1 MINLNRLIQAYQRL
15 LNHLKTKSQ
24 ISLLI
29 LSLITLISCK
39 QISGYLCGHNIEVWY
54 EYFVIVER
62 ISMLFLL
69 LSVFKSIRDKYWLL
83 SELILLFLLQ
93 DIIDRLFFDIKH
105 VTINDYITVNLL
117 FIISAIKYINK
128 IKNKNN
134 DNSRTNKQTI

>member
-1 MINLNRLIQAYQRL
+1 
-15 LNHLKTKSQ
+15 
-24 ISLLI
+24 
-29 LSLITLISCK
+29 
-39 QISGYLCGHNIEVWY
+39 
-54 EYFVIVER
+54 
-62 ISMLFLL
+62 MLFLL

-105 VTINDYITVNLL
+105 VTINDYIAVSLL

-134 DNSRTNKQTI
+134 DNSRTNKQTV

>member
-1 MINLNRLIQAYQRL
+1 
-15 LNHLKTKSQ
+15 
-24 ISLLI
+24 
-29 LSLITLISCK
+29 
-39 QISGYLCGHNIEVWY
+39 
-54 EYFVIVER
+54 
-62 ISMLFLL
+62 MLFLL

>member
-1 MINLNRLIQAYQRL
+1 
-15 LNHLKTKSQ
+15 
-24 ISLLI
+24 
-29 LSLITLISCK
+29 
-39 QISGYLCGHNIEVWY
+39 
-54 EYFVIVER
+54 
-62 ISMLFLL
+62 MLFLL

-105 VTINDYITVNLL
+105 VTINDYITVSLL